1 MKNGKL
7 QVALIGC
14 GMIGHG
20 HAEGIARD
28 GRAEIAAV
36 VYGKNRQAAEAF
48 AEKYGIGWVTN
59 DYHEVIARGG
69 IDMAIVCTP
78 SAYHAESTIAFAKA
92 GVHVLC
98 EKPLDVT
105 VEKMDAMIEA
115 AEASNVLLGCVFPN
129 RTREDL
135 QKAKAIIDS
144 GELGRM
150 LMVEFQYRGYRSH
163 SYYESSAWKGTKAGD
178 GGGCLMNQGSHGIDA
193 LVYLA
198 GNVSRVCAVCDTMAR
213 KIDVEDAACALL
225 EFESGAHGTLMGTT
239 LSHYPETNSEC
250 ERIRIEFEKGT
261 ILYADGK
268 TMFYKSLSD
277 EELKTEAICLTD
289 KVESFGANPEDMDMA
304 AHYAIVSN
312 FIDGILLGKPLIAPA
327 RDARRAV
334 DLILTVYKSSD
345 SGTWENVPQAA
356 VPPDNACPV
365 R

>member
-1 MKNGKL
+1 MEQKKL

-36 VYGKNRQAAEAF
+36 VYGKNQQAAEEF
-48 AEKYGIGWVTN
+48 AAKYGIPFVTN
-59 DYHEVIARGG
+59 DYREVIARGG
-69 IDMAIVCTP
+69 IDLAIVCTP
-78 SAYHAESTIAFAKA
+78 SAYHAESTIAFANA

-115 AEASNVLLGCVFPN
+115 AERNQVLLGCVFPN
-129 RTREDL
+129 RTRADL
-135 QKAKAIIDS
+135 QKAKALIDS

-163 SYYESSAWKGTKAGD
+163 SYYNASAWKGTKAGD

-198 GNVSRVCAVCDTMAR
+198 GGVDRVCAVCDTMAR
-213 KIDVEDAACALL
+213 AIDVEDAACALL

-239 LSHYPETNSEC
+239 LSHFPETNSEC
-250 ERIRIEFEKGT
+250 ERIRIEFTGGT
-261 ILYADGK
+261 VVYADGK
-268 TMFYKSLSD
+268 TMVYKSLS
-277 EELKTEAICLTD
+277 EQELKTETICLTE

-327 RDARRAV
+327 RDARRAI
-334 DLILTVYKSSD
+334 DLILTIYKSSE
-345 SGTWENVPQAA
+345 SGKWEKVPAGK
-356 VPPDNACPV
+356 
-365 R
+365 

>member
-1 MKNGKL
+1 MKDGKL

-36 VYGKNRQAAEAF
+36 VYGKNKQAADEF
-48 AEKYGIGWVTN
+48 AKKYNIPYVTN
-59 DYHEVIARGG
+59 DYREVISRGG
-69 IDMAIVCTP
+69 IDVAIVCTP
-78 SAYHAESTIAFAKA
+78 SAYHAESAIAFANA

-105 VEKMDAMIEA
+105 VDKMTAMIGA
-115 AEASNVLLGCVFPN
+115 AEKNKVLLGCVFPN
-129 RTREDL
+129 RTRDDL
-135 QKAKAIIDS
+135 RKAKDIIDS

-163 SYYESSAWKGTKAGD
+163 SYYNASAWKGTKAGD

-193 LVYLA
+193 LIYLA
-198 GNVSRVCAVCDTMAR
+198 GSVKRVCAVCDTMGR

-225 EFESGAHGTLMGTT
+225 EFENGAHGTLMGTT
-239 LSHYPETNSEC
+239 LSHFPETNAEC
-250 ERIRIEFEKGT
+250 ERIRIEFERGT
-261 ILYADGK
+261 VVYADGK
-268 TMFYKSLSD
+268 TMLYKSLSD
-277 EELKTEAICLTD
+277 EELKVDKICLTD
-289 KVESFGANPEDMDMA
+289 KIESFGANPEDMDMA

-312 FIDGILLGKPLIAPA
+312 FIDGVLLGKPLIAPA

-334 DLILTVYKSSD
+334 DLILTIYQSSE
-345 SGTWENVPQAA
+345 SGTWENVP
-356 VPPDNACPV
+356 
-365 R
+365 RFEK

>member
-28 GRAEIAAV
+28 GRAEIAVV
-36 VYGKNRQAAEAF
+36 VYGKNKAAADAF
-48 AEKYGIGWVTN
+48 AEKYNIPWVTN
-59 DYHEVIARGG
+59 DYKEVIAKGG

-78 SAYHAESTIAFAKA
+78 SAYHAESTVAFANA

-98 EKPLDVT
+98 EKPLDVA
-105 VEKMDAMIEA
+105 VDKMTAMIEA
-115 AEASNVLLGCVFPN
+115 AEANHVLLGCVFPN

-163 SYYESSAWKGTKAGD
+163 SYYSASAWKGTKAGD
-178 GGGCLMNQGSHGIDA
+178 GGGCLMNQGSHGMDA

-198 GNVSRVCAVCDTMAR
+198 GGVKKVCAVCDTMAR
-213 KIDVEDAACALL
+213 RIDVEDAACALL

-261 ILYADGK
+261 ILYADGR

-277 EELKTEAICLTD
+277 DEFKTEAICLTD

-334 DLILTVYKSSD
+334 DLILTIYKSSA
-345 SGTWENVPQAA
+345 SGTWEEVP
-356 VPPDNACPV
+356 CF
-365 R
+365 

>member
-1 MKNGKL
+1 MKDGKL

-36 VYGKNRQAAEAF
+36 VYGKNKEAADAF
-48 AEKYGIGWVTN
+48 AEKYGIPWVTN
-59 DYHEVIARGG
+59 DYKEVIARGG

-78 SAYHAESTIAFAKA
+78 SDRHAESAIAFADA

-105 VEKMDAMIEA
+105 VDKMTAMIDA
-115 AEASNVLLGCVFPN
+115 AEKNSVLLGCVFPN

-150 LMVEFQYRGYRSH
+150 LTVEFQYRGYRSH
-163 SYYESSAWKGTKAGD
+163 SYYASSAWKGTRAG

-198 GNVSRVCAVCDTMAR
+198 GSVKRVCAVCDTMAR
-213 KIDVEDAACALL
+213 NIDAEDTACALL

-239 LSHYPETNSEC
+239 LSHFPETNSEC
-250 ERIRIEFEKGT
+250 ERIRIEFERGT
-261 ILYADGK
+261 VVYADGK
-268 TMFYKSLSD
+268 TVLYKSLSE

-289 KVESFGANPEDMDMA
+289 KVESFGADPEDMDMG

-312 FIDGILLGKPLIAPA
+312 FIDGILLGTPLIAPA
-327 RDARRAV
+327 RDARRAI
-334 DLILTVYKSSD
+334 DLILTVYQSSA
-345 SGTWENVPQAA
+345 SGTWENVPTF
-356 VPPDNACPV
+356 
-365 R
+365 